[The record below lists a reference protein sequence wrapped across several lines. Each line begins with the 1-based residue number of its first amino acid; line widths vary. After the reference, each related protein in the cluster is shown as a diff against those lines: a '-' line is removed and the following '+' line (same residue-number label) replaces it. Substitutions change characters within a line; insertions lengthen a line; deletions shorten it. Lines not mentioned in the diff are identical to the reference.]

1 MAGSLKR
8 LGLLC
13 LAAATLMVAA
23 FAGPAA
29 AKDFHVDCSAAVAGD
44 GTAAAPF
51 NAIVYP
57 FNLRP
62 DQHLL
67 FRRGTTCEG
76 TLRVTSGD
84 NGAQPASIGAYGSG
98 ELPKIVGTGQDAVR
112 LEDVSNLTVRD
123 LDISN
128 PGSGGQLGEGDQV
141 RNGVR
146 VTAQS
151 ESVRNLNLTDLVI
164 HDVNGDLTKTGE
176 GSAAI
181 QATVTGSG
189 SIHFENLRISDNRI
203 TSVSRSAISI
213 SGTNDPNRPDADQPW
228 PAASTGVVIED
239 NRIDLIAGDG
249 IVPRGTDG
257 AIVQGNVV
265 SRGNL
270 AGRPL
275 LDPEG
280 PMCNA
285 GIWTFRSNNTVIRGN
300 EVFGM
305 EHNGC
310 DGTGFD
316 VDYRQDGTI
325 IEGNYSH
332 DNEGGFVLLCSD
344 ETRHRAEVRF
354 NLSVDDGTMINH
366 GPCGIA
372 EGIVG
377 DLSGIRMYN
386 NTVVSASPTVS
397 LQLGL
402 VDEMFLPG
410 DFRFENNLVYARN
423 ETGQIPCGEHCS
435 NNAFFNLPPSG
446 SDALTADP
454 RLVGPFLATE
464 GMATADGFRLKA
476 TSPLRGAGIPVSGG
490 GTEDFFGNPV
500 PGVPSIGFDQTP
512 LADPSPGPSKAC
524 KKARSA
530 RTRATKQAKVLD
542 RRLRKLRRNGATRK
556 RIKPVVRRLGKV
568 RAEVK
573 RQHRKALRT
582 CPGASIQR

>member
-1 MAGSLKR
+1 MRR
-8 LGLLC
+8 LLLPVLVGLTL
-13 LAAATLMVAA
+13 LAAAS
-23 FAGPAA
+23 PAA
-29 AKDFHVDCSAAVAGD
+29 AKDIHVDCDAPVAGD

-51 NAIVYP
+51 NSIAQP
-57 FNLRP
+57 FDLRP
-62 DQHLL
+62 DHHLL
-67 FRRGTTCEG
+67 FRRGSTCEG

-84 NGAQPASIGAYGSG
+84 NGAQPASVGAYGSG
-98 ELPKIVGTGQDAVR
+98 DLPKIVGAGQDAVR
-112 LEDVSNLTVRD
+112 LSDVSNLTVSD

-128 PGSGGQLGEGDQV
+128 PGPGGPLGEGDQV
-141 RNGVR
+141 RNGIR

-151 ESVRNLNLTDLVI
+151 ESVRNLTLSGLVI
-164 HDVNGDLTKTGE
+164 HDVNGDLTKNGD

-189 SIHFENLRISDNRI
+189 SIHFQNLLVKGNRI

-213 SGTNDPNRPDADQPW
+213 SGTNDLTRPDADQPW

-257 AIVQGNVV
+257 AIVQDNIV

-344 ETRHRAEVRF
+344 ETQHRADVRF

-372 EGIVG
+372 EGIIG

-386 NTVVSASPTVS
+386 NTVVSPSPTVS

-402 VDEMFLPG
+402 VDEMFMPG
-410 DFRFENNLVYARN
+410 DFRFENNLVFARS
-423 ETGQIPCGEHCS
+423 ETGQVPCGERCS
-435 NNAFFNLPPSG
+435 HNAFFNLPPSG
-446 SDALTADP
+446 DLALFGDPLLTGPLLAAD
-454 RLVGPFLATE
+454 GKA
-464 GMATADGFRLKA
+464 AASGFRLKSA
-476 TSPLRGAGIPVSGG
+476 SPLRGAGIPVTGG
-490 GTEDFFGNPV
+490 GAKDFFGNPI
-500 PGVPSIGFDQTP
+500 PKVPSIGFDQTP
-512 LADPSPGPSKAC
+512 LAGPPTGPNKAC
-524 KKARSA
+524 KRARTARTKARNQVAGLA
-530 RTRATKQAKVLD
+530 RQ
-542 RRLRKLRRNGATRK
+542 LRKLRRSGAAPK
-556 RIKPVVRRLGKV
+556 RIRPVVRRLG
-568 RAEVK
+568 RARSEVK

-582 CPGASIQR
+582 CPGGATRS